1 MKTALQRLKALA
13 STIYDKL
20 GDPRSKN
27 ALLFI
32 LALLTLFGMV
42 APETA
47 TSLRDTVMGLAL

>member
-1 MKTALQRLKALA
+1 MQKLKHLA
-13 STIYDKL
+13 GVIYDKL

-27 ALLFI
+27 ALLFV

-47 TSLRDTVMGLAL
+47 TSLRDTVLGMAL